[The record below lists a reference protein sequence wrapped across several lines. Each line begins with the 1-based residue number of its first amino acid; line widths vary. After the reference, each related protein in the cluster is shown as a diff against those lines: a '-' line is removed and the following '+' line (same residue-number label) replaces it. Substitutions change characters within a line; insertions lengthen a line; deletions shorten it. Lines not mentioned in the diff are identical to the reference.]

1 MKSIL
6 HLQWLAGRGSKIFHE
21 GVASFFFIGFL
32 FLFCLGFG
40 LFGVF
45 LLGFFCGVGGGG
57 GM

>member
-1 MKSIL
+1 MVD
-6 HLQWLAGRGSKIFHE
+6 WE
-21 GVASFFFIGFL
+21 GKQDFPLRCGQFLFVGFL